1 MSLVHQIAL
10 TMMKGVGPMLAKQ
23 LLNQFGS
30 AEAVFA
36 AKRHQ
41 ILQIEGIGVKI
52 AQRILQNNA
61 LEKAAAYLPFL
72 KKHQIKILFYT
83 DEGYPKRLRQC
94 YDAPLILYYKGT
106 IDLNH
111 PKIISIVG
119 TRNATAYGKLICRQL
134 LEALSIEGVVVLS
147 GLAYGIDAT
156 AHRESLNLGVPTIA
170 VLGHGLD
177 RIYPAAHRDLAQKML
192 QNGGLLTEFLPG
204 TKPDRENFPKRNRI
218 IAGLAVATIV
228 VEASMKG
235 GALITAEI
243 ANSYNRDVFAIP
255 GRVTDEYAE
264 GCNFLIKTN
273 RAALINGAKDLIY
286 NLGWD
291 DERPKKNTAQIQLPL
306 ELSETAQKIVDQLA
320 QQNLEID
327 QLVFQTQIPQS
338 KLAMSLLTLEMQGII
353 IALPGKVYKLA

>member
-228 VEASMKG
+228 VE
-235 GALITAEI
+235 
-243 ANSYNRDVFAIP
+243 
-255 GRVTDEYAE
+255 
-264 GCNFLIKTN
+264 
-273 RAALINGAKDLIY
+273 
-286 NLGWD
+286 
-291 DERPKKNTAQIQLPL
+291 
-306 ELSETAQKIVDQLA
+306 
-320 QQNLEID
+320 
-327 QLVFQTQIPQS
+327 
-338 KLAMSLLTLEMQGII
+338 
-353 IALPGKVYKLA
+353 